1 MSSAY
6 PRGSCANEYI
16 QVIGR
21 MMYDEPIVVRVS
33 HMHSCAVFGCI
44 LTSFSGA
51 GIGIAADA
59 LFAAWD

>member
-1 MSSAY
+1 
-6 PRGSCANEYI
+6 
-16 QVIGR
+16 
-21 MMYDEPIVVRVS
+21 
-33 HMHSCAVFGCI
+33 MHSCAVFGCI